1 MYSEAMARATLAER
15 ARERDAALHAHRM
28 LDRTL
33 RPRRADGFLARVLGR
48 RRVSDPRED
57 MAIPAPILAIET
69 GESRSTPPTELRA
82 S

>member
-28 LDRTL
+28 LDRTR

-48 RRVSDPRED
+48 RRWSDPREGT
-57 MAIPAPILAIET
+57 AIPAPILALET
-69 GESRSTPPTELRA
+69 GKSRSTSPTELRA